1 MSTRD
6 ERVVSL
12 KFDNAQFERGA
23 SESMSTLDKLKEKLK
38 FKDVDKDLDKL
49 QKSVDSVT
57 FTKIQQSLESLEKR
71 FSVMGI
77 AGMRVIENLVDKALS
92 GLGKIEQA
100 TLGQIRKGGWSRAMN
115 LANAQF
121 QIEGLG
127 YAWEQVEKAV
137 SYGVKDTAYG
147 LDAAAQAA
155 SQLAASGVDFTKV
168 LYKVGDTEITQMH
181 KALRGI
187 SGVAAMT
194 NSQYEDISRIF
205 TRVAGQG
212 KVMATDLNS
221 IAARGLNAAA
231 EIGKYL
237 GVTEAQVRDM
247 VSKSQIDFM
256 TFADAMDTAFGS
268 HAKEANKTFNGAL
281 SNMKAALSRI
291 GALFAGPIVNKT
303 NTIFIALTKQIDA
316 AKASLSDLE
325 ESVDG
330 KTIKIERFQSHFE
343 QAWTAMTEAV
353 STFIETISP
362 DWFQR
367 VADVFDAAAI
377 KMRDFFMTFK
387 NVLDNVSAAVQEAK
401 DIIGI
406 SVEDAMAAFYIFF
419 NGKYGN
425 GSARVKALTE
435 AGRDAKKVQALI
447 NDWYKSGFDPA
458 KMAVM
463 IENTNAKD
471 LAEWLDE
478 VRKNGFKLDKV
489 QKKLGTSTEELT
501 EELSEEEQ
509 QALIMEETYRNIGL
523 TILNLSTVIDDSF
536 AIIGNVM
543 KGAFYS
549 LKKYFDPYGFTKRIS
564 DVAEKLSA
572 FSGDIRYLLD
582 FTLLQDVNNEIA
594 GLQERL
600 KNGASGAREIVEEI
614 DRLREFVAPIQH
626 TKDIFDSLARSFY
639 NIIGAIRNLSRVAL
653 TVGKAIF
660 RGFISVFTPDGLV
673 SGIEEVTWT
682 FAGFT
687 ESLLAFAERVAPI
700 IESAAYAFFSLI
712 KSGITI
718 FKNITVRVLNFF
730 SELLG
735 VNDGLSDIQETGEE
749 LVETAEKVPTILDKV
764 VNALITLGDKIQM
777 LPDFFT
783 ELFDLLAENDG
794 VQRLGDAFGKLGEMV
809 GGAVVAL
816 NPFSKT
822 VDEATGDAQEKK
834 SVAAQ
839 LAEAIGW
846 IADKLAAIVEW
857 VPKTLAAIDMFFE
870 GVRNGFRKLFYDDAS
885 NVSGETDFNQR
896 MMAVYGIPETIKD
909 SVSSEKAEDTAGAVE
924 TFFHRIGE
932 AVKNGFS
939 NIHLEDLKNLA
950 IISGV
955 IYSLWAMNSILDRIR
970 YLPTSLGRMFQGI
983 GVMIEAYGVAWKTQ
997 LKIESYVI
1005 FIKALVEAIIAIT
1018 GWMVLL
1024 GSVDTDVLYK
1034 GVTVAVVA
1042 AGLLAL
1048 VTAQIAKI
1056 GETRKNRNYNQQ
1068 VGMVNNNIQGAA
1080 TTLLG
1085 FGAAL
1090 AGLGVALYAFF
1101 EVVKFVS
1108 GIGDYSG
1115 AMIWTLV
1122 TIGAILGA
1130 VWLFAWGLS
1139 AILNKTKTLD
1149 YYTRGDKGTTTVGGG
1164 NVAKLA
1170 MGNHASYGTKNP
1182 LTSAIYAISVM
1193 LLSLA
1198 AAVAILAVAMAVM
1211 KATKID
1217 WKQIGLISALLAAI
1231 AGSIALMFLGFSAV
1245 VKNLNRGQKASST
1258 LSLMVGMV
1266 ATIIAFAYAIK
1277 MMFTTLAVLAGGG
1290 GLLALIAG
1298 SSSDAV
1304 IGGIAAA
1311 FIGLSLVI
1319 VAIGGAIAL
1328 MARSMA
1334 KLSKEQ
1340 VWALPVALLGI
1351 AAVIGAMGAVL
1362 TVLSMQDPNGVVRAG
1377 IVIGG
1382 LIAVMALAARFMSGG
1397 KYAKNPKEL
1406 GALAIG
1412 IIAIGAAIGVIS
1424 YAIKNLVD
1432 VPGTKLFTVAGAI
1445 GVVILA
1451 LTAFA
1456 AIVGKNEKRIK
1467 AVEAIGKILLSVGA
1481 GAALFG
1487 AALFLINV
1495 SLPAFAEGLDKL
1507 LTVIDKH
1514 QKTVLI
1520 ITGIVLAI
1528 TLLLTVV
1535 KKLLMPFINVLDAFA
1550 KFFGQVLTGIGG
1562 GIKNIVSWV
1571 TEGLGAVW
1579 NGILNFFKEYGPAI
1593 TAKLK
1598 EWGGRIKD
1606 WILGLPKKIKALLTV
1621 LMLSLGADMSS
1632 ENGHA
1637 SLLGTVGRVFS
1648 KLMEY
1653 LRNGMPKFVGEIL
1666 DLILSAVDALAGG
1679 IRKRSNR
1686 FASAF
1691 WIIVT
1696 TLVGLLA
1703 DILKQGLGML
1713 GIKVDWEDVTDKFYK
1728 KAKYNSAVAYFQDVD
1743 EAYKFGEASLEEHL
1757 KAQNELIQAQQEL
1770 VGLSKETIENL
1781 AFGGGEMEKG
1791 FGRIQDSSRKIDTNI
1806 QLMRE
1811 MVSKA
1816 AELDDDAK
1824 VFEVWAETLG
1834 DDNARYMQTALQ
1846 QLGLG
1851 GLSGLNTEEG
1861 FKTVLEFA
1869 ALREAVELE
1878 QNRMFDAE
1886 QRLGLE
1892 TGTLYDR
1899 WSKTNWAENDYGAA
1913 SWFLTVFAPYL
1924 KTDQKYIDIRN
1935 KMLEDTDAM
1944 LDFQAEIQAKA
1955 YNIVHGTKLDEKEFA
1970 KNLRETE
1977 KLYGEQTD
1985 FYKREQAKA
1994 KAMGWDADSGSMEQ
2008 ATLKGALN
2016 YNMSQGYD
2024 ISSRYF
2030 YANQMAQGFVTEYQ
2044 DILGS
2049 GVLGAHNI
2057 IVQGFEEMASAQD
2070 IMKAATESAHSNA
2083 TTYTDAL
2090 GEAVRKETD
2099 INNEQSMLSKAVNGI
2114 SSAINS
2120 ATSKT
2125 KLQNSSKDLGSK
2137 IPEGL
2142 LEGIKDP
2149 AKRQEIIDELKKMG
2163 IDANEIFADT
2173 VGVASPSKVFAQ
2185 FGNYIVQ
2192 GLANGISDTSGVAIG
2207 SSADLAQKTVDAFGN
2222 PLEYVSKV
2230 MSGELTYDPS
2240 IRPIMDMSSIRA
2252 GATSV
2257 DGMFQNQN
2265 VAISGFSGKLAAD
2278 IGQLQRD
2285 NQDVVDEIALLREDM
2300 TEMTER
2306 ITNLQVVMNNG
2317 ALVGQLAGNMDSEL
2331 GWRASRKGRGI

>member
-1 MSTRD
+1 MEGGYQDMSTRD

-38 FKDVDKDLDKL
+38 FKDSEKDLDKL

-127 YAWEQVEKAV
+127 YAWDQVEKAV

-168 LYKVGDTEITQMH
+168 LYTVGNEGITQMH

-291 GALFAGPIVNKT
+291 GALFAGPVVNKT

-316 AKASLSDLE
+316 AKKSLSDLE

-353 STFIETISP
+353 STFVGTISP
-362 DWFQR
+362 DWFQH

-377 KMRDFFMTFK
+377 KMRDFFLTFK
-387 NVLDNVSAAVQEAK
+387 NVLGNVSTAVQEAK
-401 DIIGI
+401 DIIGV

-425 GSARVKALTE
+425 GAARVKALTE

-471 LAEWLDE
+471 LSEWLAE

-509 QALIMEETYRNIGL
+509 QALIMAETYRNIGL
-523 TILNLSTVIDDSF
+523 TILNLSTVFDDSF

-549 LKKYFDPYGFTKRIS
+549 LKKYFDPYGFTKRIG

-600 KNGASGAREIVEEI
+600 KNGASGAREIVQEI
-614 DRLREFVAPIQH
+614 DRLREFAAPIQH

-673 SGIEEVTWT
+673 SGIEEITWT
-682 FAGFT
+682 FEGFT
-687 ESLLAFAERVAPI
+687 ESLLAFAERIAPI
-700 IESAAYAFFSLI
+700 IEAAAYAFFSLI

-749 LVETAEKVPTILDKV
+749 LVKTAEKVPTILDKV
-764 VNALITLGDKIQM
+764 ADVLITIGDKIQV

-857 VPKTLAAIDMFFE
+857 VPKTLTAIDMFFE

-896 MMAVYGIPETIKD
+896 IAAIYGIPETIKD

-924 TFFHRIGE
+924 KFFHRIGE

-950 IISGV
+950 IISGI
-955 IYSLWAMNSILDRIR
+955 IYSLWAMNSILNRIR
-970 YLPTSLGRMFQGI
+970 YLPTSLGRLFQGI
-983 GVMIEAYGVAWKTQ
+983 GVMIEAYGIAWKTQ
-997 LKIESYVI
+997 LRIESYVI
-1005 FIKALVEAIIAIT
+1005 FIKALVEAIISIT

-1034 GVTVAVVA
+1034 GAIVVGVA
-1042 AGLLAL
+1042 AGLLAF
-1048 VTAQIAKI
+1048 VTKQIAKI

-1068 VGMVNNNIQGAA
+1068 IGMVNNNVQGTA

-1130 VWLFAWGLS
+1130 VLLFALGLS

-1149 YYTRGDKGTTTVGGG
+1149 FYNRGDKGTTTVGGG
-1164 NVAKLA
+1164 NIAKVA

-1193 LLSLA
+1193 LLSLSA
-1198 AAVAILAVAMAVM
+1198 AIAILAVAMAVM

-1217 WKQIGLISALLAAI
+1217 WKQIGMISALLAAI
-1231 AGSIALMFLGFSAV
+1231 AGSIAIMFLGFSAV

-1277 MMFTTLAVLAGGG
+1277 IMFTTLAVLAGGG

-1298 SSSDAV
+1298 SSSEAV

-1334 KLSKEQ
+1334 KLSKDQ

-1377 IVIGG
+1377 IVIGA
-1382 LIAVMALAARFMSGG
+1382 LIAVMALAARIMSGG

-1406 GALAIG
+1406 GALALG

-1432 VPGTKLFTVAGAI
+1432 VPGTKMFTIAGAI

-1456 AIVGKNEKRIK
+1456 ALVGKNEKRI
-1467 AVEAIGKILLSVGA
+1467 AAITSLGKMVLGFGA
-1481 GAALFG
+1481 GALLFG
-1487 AALFLINV
+1487 AGLMLINA
-1495 SLPAFAEGLDKL
+1495 SLPAFAEGLDKV
-1507 LTVIDKH
+1507 LTAVDKH
-1514 QKTVLI
+1514 RAAVLI
-1520 ITGIVLAI
+1520 VGGVIIGVMTLAYKFLKPLLSVLNALSEFI
-1528 TLLLTVV
+1528 ASVV
-1535 KKLLMPFINVLDAFA
+1535 KGVGKGIGAVASTVGNVL
-1550 KFFGQVLTGIGG
+1550 
-1562 GIKNIVSWV
+1562 SS
-1571 TEGLGAVW
+1571 VW
-1579 NGILNFFKEYGPAI
+1579 TKIANFFKEHGPDI
-1593 TAKLK
+1593 KAKLAQ
-1598 EWGGRIKD
+1598 WGNSFKT
-1606 WILGLPKKIKALLTV
+1606 WILGLPTKIKALLTI
-1621 LMLSLGADMSS
+1621 LMLSLGAQMSS
-1632 ENGHA
+1632 ENGSA
-1637 SLLGTVGRVFS
+1637 SLLGTVGKVFS
-1648 KLMEY
+1648 GLMKY
-1653 LRNGMPKFVGEIL
+1653 LRDGMPKFVGEIL
-1666 DLILSAVDALAGG
+1666 DLLLSAVEALGNG
-1679 IRKRSNR
+1679 VRKRSAR
-1686 FASAF
+1686 FAAAF
-1691 WIIVT
+1691 WVIVS
-1696 TLVGLLA
+1696 TLIGLLG
-1703 DILKQGLGML
+1703 DILGQGLGML
-1713 GIKVDWEDVTDKFYK
+1713 GIKLDFSDAAAKLYK
-1728 KAKYNSAVAYFQDVD
+1728 KAAYNSAAAEFEDVSRMYD
-1743 EAYKFGEASLEEHL
+1743 LGEATLKEKLEAQKKLAAAQEDLVKSSGDEVRKAALQDKGVITDSTSGITTSILHL
-1757 KAQNELIQAQQEL
+1757 QEAMERIKGMGE
-1770 VGLSKETIENL
+1770 VE
-1781 AFGGGEMEKG
+1781 AFD
-1791 FGRIQDSSRKIDTNI
+1791 F
-1806 QLMRE
+1806 
-1811 MVSKA
+1811 VSKLWG
-1816 AELDDDAK
+1816 EDTAK
-1824 VFEVWAETLG
+1824 KLS
-1834 DDNARYMQTALQ
+1834 TALEKMGTT
-1846 QLGLG
+1846 L
-1851 GLSGLNTEEG
+1851 TEFGTDEG
-1861 FKTVLEFA
+1861 FKKVMEFA

-1878 QNRMFDAE
+1878 QARMSDLE
-1886 QRLGLE
+1886 DKLGYAN
-1892 TGTLYDR
+1892 GTLYDKN
-1899 WSKTNWAENDYGAA
+1899 SKTKWADNDYGEA

-1924 KTDQKYIDIRN
+1924 KTDQKYIDYRN
-1935 KMLEDTDAM
+1935 KLLEDTDKL

-1955 YNIVHGTKLDEKEFA
+1955 YNITHGTKLNTEEFA
-1970 KNLRETE
+1970 KEIAANK

-1985 FYKREQAKA
+1985 YYKRMQALHP
-1994 KAMGWDADSGSMEQ
+1994 GGGMED
-2008 ATLKGALN
+2008 ATLKGNLN
-2016 YNMSQGYD
+2016 YNLSQGYD
-2024 ISSRYF
+2024 IRSDIF
-2030 YANQMAQGFVTEYQ
+2030 YANQMTDGF
-2044 DILGS
+2044 
-2049 GVLGAHNI
+2049 
-2057 IVQGFEEMASAQD
+2057 
-2070 IMKAATESAHSNA
+2070 
-2083 TTYTDAL
+2083 
-2090 GEAVRKETD
+2090 
-2099 INNEQSMLSKAVNGI
+2099 
-2114 SSAINS
+2114 
-2120 ATSKT
+2120 
-2125 KLQNSSKDLGSK
+2125 LQVF
-2137 IPEGL
+2137 EGL
-2142 LEGIKDP
+2142 LGNGLSNSRDIVVASFQGMATDKEIIAAANDAGNKNATAYVDANTETIASESGVDSTKNKIGQAITKIGSWISSDTNNTKLYNSGYENGKNITLGQAEGILDSDAVKKLRESAEAIGMDP
-2149 AKRQEIIDELKKMG
+2149 ATIV
-2163 IDANEIFADT
+2163 ANVTDQH
-2173 VGVASPSKVFAQ
+2173 SPSKVFAAL
-2185 FGNYIVQ
+2185 GANLTK
-2192 GLANGISDTSGVAIG
+2192 GLAIGISEDTNLVANSSSGLAERAI
-2207 SSADLAQKTVDAFGN
+2207 AAFGN
-2222 PLEYVSKV
+2222 PLEYVSKI

-2240 IRPIMDMSSIRA
+2240 IRPIMDMSSVRS
-2252 GATSV
+2252 GAMSIN
-2257 DGMFQNQN
+2257 GMFQNQN
-2265 VAISGFSGKLAAD
+2265 VAVAGFSGRLAAD

-2300 TEMTER
+2300 ADMTER
-2306 ITNLQVVMNNG
+2306 MTNLQVVMNNG
-2317 ALVGQLAGNMDSEL
+2317 ALVGQLAPGMDGEI
-2331 GWRASRKGRGI
+2331 GWRATRKGRGI